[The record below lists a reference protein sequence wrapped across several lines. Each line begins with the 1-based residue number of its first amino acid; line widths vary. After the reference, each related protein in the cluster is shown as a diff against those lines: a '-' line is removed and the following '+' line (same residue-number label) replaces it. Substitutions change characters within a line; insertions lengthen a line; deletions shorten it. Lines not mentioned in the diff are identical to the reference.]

1 MAHAGTPTDLAK
13 QPATSSTNGLW
24 QALLAATV
32 ALALV
37 AGMVF
42 VATNLAA
49 KSSVAPATQLNDR
62 IAPQRGPT
70 TAAAAQIYVADGT
83 YDQIEAQRG
92 AANFSAVKADRRFDE
107 LILAPAVHY
116 PDVTYDQVQLS
127 APTKISG
134 TAPDNGP
141 GRVQG
146 HRGAMIDQ

>member
-1 MAHAGTPTDLAK
+1 MGPLVACRHRLDHPGRCSGRGNGGTRMAHAGTPTDLAK

-62 IAPQRGPT
+62 IAPQPGPATPPAPQLNARIAPQRGPT
-70 TAAAAQIYVADGT
+70 TAAAAQIYVADGS

-92 AANFSAVKADRRFDE
+92 AANFSAVKADRRFD
-107 LILAPAVHY
+107 
-116 PDVTYDQVQLS
+116 
-127 APTKISG
+127 
-134 TAPDNGP
+134 
-141 GRVQG
+141 
-146 HRGAMIDQ
+146 